1 MRAGIRN
8 STASLVAMLAIDIL
22 VVLILSL
29 GFLNRDQ
36 GDLGTFLQFGSG
48 RIESTLGQAYLGI
61 ELAEAVV
68 ESGYDTL
75 SDDELEILLDPIA
88 RQPEVRN
95 ISFLPHGIVEH
106 VFPREGNE
114 SAIGDNIFE
123 MPERKKE
130 AEIALETREPV
141 LSGPY
146 ELTQGGSGLILR
158 KAVFLPDEN
167 GTEEFWGMVSLVMD
181 TRSVL
186 ETIDLETVDMLGCEY
201 ELSATVNG
209 GEKTLMEASG
219 NYTGRGAVSVKI
231 PLANG
236 FWQLDIEKR
245 PDSLEGA
252 IVLTVFLSGLL
263 MSIMRFRYLRRKE
276 DELDR
281 ARNEAFVDNLT
292 GLGNRSKL
300 KEFESLTAEGSGS
313 YTIFYLDLDNFKN
326 INDTYGH
333 DAGDRLLISVADRI
347 RSMIRSDDL
356 AIRLGGDELAIVLR
370 GVSGENGIRAFCSKL
385 ESLNSERVD
394 IGQTELPIALSF
406 GYATFPTE
414 GSSFEEVLQLAD
426 SRMYEQKRS

>member
-1 MRAGIRN
+1 MHAGIRN
-8 STASLVAMLAIDIL
+8 STASLIAMLTINIL

-29 GFLNRDQ
+29 GLSTRDQ
-36 GDLGTFLQFGSG
+36 VDLGTFLQFGSSNIT
-48 RIESTLGQAYLGI
+48 RTINKAYLGI
-61 ELAEAVV
+61 DLAESVV
-68 ESGYDTL
+68 KSGYDTL
-75 SDDELEILLDPIA
+75 SDDQLETLLDPIA
-88 RQPEVRN
+88 QQPGVRN
-95 ISFLPHGIVEH
+95 IAFLPNGIVEH
-106 VFPREGNE
+106 IFPREGNE
-114 SAIGDNIFE
+114 SIIGDNIFE
-123 MPERKKE
+123 IPVRKQE
-130 AEIALETREPV
+130 AEIALETREAV

-146 ELTQGGSGLILR
+146 ELAQGGSGLVLR

-181 TRSVL
+181 TQSIL
-186 ETIDLETVDMLGCEY
+186 DTIDLKTVDMLGCEY

-219 NYTGRGAVSVKI
+219 NFTGRGAVSVRI

-245 PDSLEGA
+245 PDHLETV
-252 IVLTVFLSGLL
+252 IVLTVFLSGLI
-263 MSIMRFRYLRRKE
+263 MSIMRFRYLRKKE
-276 DELDR
+276 DELER
-281 ARNEAFVDNLT
+281 VRNEACVDNLT
-292 GLGNRSKL
+292 GLGNRSML
-300 KEFESLTAEGSGS
+300 KQFEASATKGSDS
-313 YTIFYLDLDNFKN
+313 YTIFYLDLDNFKD

-333 DAGDRLLISVADRI
+333 DAGDRLLVSVADRI
-347 RSMIRSDDL
+347 QSMIRSDDL

-370 GVSGENGIRAFCSKL
+370 DMSGESEIRAFCSKL
-385 ESLNSERVD
+385 ENLRNERAD